1 METNIEKILS
11 ELLIRVKEHFNLS
24 AGDALASVAESHLAN
39 ELSEKGNIRNLSIDE
54 LSSQLFL
61 EIARGE

>member
-24 AGDALASVAESHLAN
+24 GGDALASVAESHLAN
-39 ELSEKGNIRNLSIDE
+39 ELSEKGNVKNLTIDE
-54 LSSQLFL
+54 LSQKLFL